1 MVTLSAIDQVHA
13 REVLDSR
20 GNPTVEVQVVLQ
32 DGSTGRAIVPSG
44 ASKGALEALE
54 VRDGDPSRYRGLG
67 VLTAVRNVN
76 ETIAD
81 AVVGLSA
88 LDQQLVDSAMIELDG
103 TPNKSKLGANAI
115 LGVSLATAHAAAQ
128 HLGLPLFR
136 YVGGL
141 PGRTLPVPLMNILN
155 GGAHA
160 PEGPDFQEFMIVPS
174 GAPSFREALR
184 MGSEV
189 YHALRAL
196 LRERGLS
203 TGLGDEGGFAPRL
216 ARNEDAVELILAAIE
231 RAGYRPGQDVFLA
244 LDVAATELYHD
255 GTYVLEREGRR
266 LSADELIGLYEEWVQ
281 RYPLI
286 SIEDGLAEDDW
297 DGWRRLTQRLGGRL
311 QLVGDDLFV
320 TNVAR
325 LDRGIH
331 EGVAN
336 AILVKPNQIGTLSET
351 IAAVERAARA
361 GYAAILSHRSGETE
375 DTTIAHLAVGL
386 NTGQI
391 KTGAPARTD
400 RVAKYNELLRIEEE
414 LGDEARFPQREAF
427 APRR

>member
-1 MVTLSAIDQVHA
+1 VVTLSAIDQVHA

-103 TPNKSKLGANAI
+103 TPNKSKLGANAV

-216 ARNEDAVELILAAIE
+216 ARNEDAIELILAAIE

-244 LDVAATELYHD
+244 LDVAATELYRD

-414 LGDEARFPQREAF
+414 LGEEARFPQREAF